1 MNKIKLKIKGVSE
14 IVGTSELGILI
25 LTDELENR
33 QLSIV
38 CDKTTEYMFGL
49 RLQNLPITEKLL
61 PEVLWKEI
69 TMLSDSRFEII
80 IHDLIDGQ
88 YNAILNNVD
97 TLTQIPIRASDAILL
112 SMISQIPLYIE
123 ENLMDRQSVVYKKG
137 SNGMAIPVN
146 SLDEKMLESALAK
159 AVMDEN
165 YEFASQLRDEI
176 NKRKIHKRD
185 DSLNTNQSNPEK

>member
-1 MNKIKLKIKGVSE
+1 MDKIKLKIKGVSE

-38 CDKTTEYMFGL
+38 CDKTTEHMFGM
-49 RLQNLPITEKLL
+49 RLQKLPITEKLL

-69 TMLSDSRFEII
+69 TMLSDSQFEII

-88 YNAILNNVD
+88 YIAILNNVD
-97 TLTQIPIRASDAILL
+97 ALTQIPIRASDAILL

-146 SLDEKMLESALAK
+146 SLDDKMLESALEK
-159 AVMDEN
+159 AVMNEE